1 MSEKS
6 RIRRSL
12 LKRYSIALAVLVI
25 YYILRSVELLS
36 VPCPF
41 HYVTGLK
48 CPGCGMTR
56 SLHQLLH
63 GRVWDSLILNPAVIT
78 ALASYLFFMVN
89 TTLCRFTKKLGFPKF
104 PVTAVIFANLIFMV
118 LQCIVRNIIHF
129 I

>member
-25 YYILRSVELLS
+25 YYILRSAELLS

-41 HYVTGLK
+41 HYVTGLR

-56 SLHQLLH
+56 MCLHLAKGEFGAAFECNAVMFFLAPLF
-63 GRVWDSLILNPAVIT
+63 VLVAVTKLILVPEFLTPECKAYRAAEIVI
-78 ALASYLFFMVN
+78 
-89 TTLCRFTKKLGFPKF
+89 
-104 PVTAVIFANLIFMV
+104 LIILLVFWV
-118 LQCIVRNIIHF
+118 LRNIF
-129 I
+129 GF